1 MIPAVDR
8 TALRLRAGA
17 LLGLGALSVHELRY
31 LVGYGQGAGRALS
44 AHGHSYLTL
53 ATTLVVL
60 GCILALGVFLA
71 AIARG
76 DGAGSRRG
84 STLVRVSVCA
94 AVALIAIYS
103 FQELLEGLVAGGHPS
118 GVAGVWGAG
127 GWSAVPIASAI
138 GVVIALLLRGAE
150 AVLAHFG
157 RRRTRHLRRG
167 GVPTPARRPRPATA
181 RQTGLARHLAGRA
194 PPLSRA

>member
-1 MIPAVDR
+1 MMAAMAR

-31 LVGYGQGAGRALS
+31 LVGYGQDAGRALS

-76 DGAGSRRG
+76 DGNRRG
-84 STLVRVSVCA
+84 RRSKLLPVAVSA
-94 AVALIAIYS
+94 ALALIAIYS
-103 FQELLEGLVAGGHPS
+103 VQELLEGLVASGHPS

-127 GWSAVPIASAI
+127 GWSAAPIASAI

-157 RRRTRHLRRG
+157 RGRTRLRWRG
-167 GVPTPARRPRPATA
+167 CVPAPRPPERPAIA
-181 RQTGLARHLAGRA
+181 RQVGLARHLAGRA